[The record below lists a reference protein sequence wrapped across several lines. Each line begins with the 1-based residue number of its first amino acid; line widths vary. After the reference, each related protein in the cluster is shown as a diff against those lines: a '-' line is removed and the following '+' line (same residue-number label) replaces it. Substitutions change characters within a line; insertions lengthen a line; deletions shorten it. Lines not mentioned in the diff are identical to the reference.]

1 MFPFAP
7 GMLPWR
13 VVYLIM
19 SNVTLQF
26 ICSYNTFNC
35 GMQFIKILHHKPADG
50 STCLQL
56 SAQELLLTFLEFL
69 YYIPTRATWKLINN
83 NNKNPQYN
91 PIRGNA
97 YHIAGYFQKRK
108 F

>member
-35 GMQFIKILHHKPADG
+35 GMQFIKILHHK
-50 STCLQL
+50 TFNTNQL
-56 SAQELLLTFLEFL
+56 MAVLASSSQPRNV
-69 YYIPTRATWKLINN
+69 Y
-83 NNKNPQYN
+83 
-91 PIRGNA
+91 
-97 YHIAGYFQKRK
+97 
-108 F
+108 